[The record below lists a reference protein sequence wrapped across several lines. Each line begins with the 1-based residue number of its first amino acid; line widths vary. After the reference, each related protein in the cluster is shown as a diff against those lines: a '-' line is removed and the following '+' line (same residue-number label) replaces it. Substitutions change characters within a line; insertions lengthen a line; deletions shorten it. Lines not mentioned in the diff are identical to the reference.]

1 MKKVVVIL
9 LLVFVALGL
18 VFAGLVAVLLGDTAE
33 VSKGTVLTVDL
44 SLPVAEKAVEPG
56 IEALLTGSMAHP
68 LPARDIAAAI
78 REAGEDED
86 IAAILLHG
94 GVSGS
99 YSALS
104 CVRDALDEARR
115 NGKRVVAAYGSLDER
130 ALWLSS
136 VADESW
142 LDPLGSVMID
152 GFSIDVPYMGEMLAK
167 YGVEVQVT
175 RVGKYK
181 SAVEPFMRSDM
192 SPENREQLA
201 GILAEVE
208 GRVYGDIAKARG
220 LDVESIRAAA
230 RTEGIVVAAK
240 ALERKWITRVGS
252 FGELLASL
260 KELADV
266 EAQDD
271 LPQVALESYAK
282 RVKHEAPRGKVIELV
297 QAQGEIVDGSSA
309 AGIGG
314 DDLARQLR
322 AARLDDDVVAVV
334 LRVDSPGGS
343 ATASDVI
350 RQEILALK
358 AAGKTVVVSM
368 GAVAAS
374 GGYWISADAD
384 AIVAQPETIT
394 GSIGVFG
401 MLPNVERL
409 AGEHGLRE
417 ESVSTS
423 PLAGW
428 NTIMRRK
435 SPEQLAL
442 IQGHV
447 DEIYERFLDLVA
459 AGRKLDRA
467 QVAEIAQGRVWSGAK
482 AKELGLVDQLGDL
495 EAALALAREKCGESK
510 AKVRVERHEPDFLQ
524 EVIDDVLEN
533 QRDDLARIQRHP
545 ALEAARIATRAQ
557 SLVGLA
563 GVMARLPFDPILR

>member
-1 MKKVVVIL
+1 MKKTLVIL
-9 LLVFVALGL
+9 FI
-18 VFAGLVAVLLGDTAE
+18 VFAVLALLFAGVLALVLGSESD

-44 SLPVAEKAVEPG
+44 SLPVTEKAHVAG
-56 IEALLTGSMAHP
+56 LEALLAGSMSHP
-68 LPARDIAAAI
+68 LPARDIATAI
-78 REAGEDED
+78 REAGKDED

-115 NGKRVVAAYGSLDER
+115 NGKPVVAAYGSLDER
-130 ALWLSS
+130 ALWMAS
-136 VADESW
+136 VANEIW
-142 LDPLGSVMID
+142 LDPLGSVLVD

-201 GILAEVE
+201 HVGAE
-208 GRVYGDIAKARG
+208 ARG
-220 LDVESIRAAA
+220 LELESIRAAA
-230 RTEGIVVAAK
+230 RTEGIVTAK
-240 ALERKWITRVGS
+240 QALERKWIGRIGP
-252 FGELLASL
+252 FGEVLSSL
-260 KELADV
+260 KQVAEVD
-266 EAQDD
+266 EGDD
-271 LPQVALESYAK
+271 LPQVALESYARRIRHPK
-282 RVKHEAPRGKVIELV
+282 PRGDLIELV

-314 DDLARQLR
+314 DDLARRLR
-322 AARLDDDVVAVV
+322 AARFDDDVVAVV
-334 LRVDSPGGS
+334 MRVDSPGGS

-350 RQEILALK
+350 RQEIVALK

-417 ESVSTS
+417 ETVSTS

-428 NTIMRRK
+428 DTLMRRK

-459 AGRKLDRA
+459 AGRKLDRPH
-467 QVAEIAQGRVWSGAK
+467 VAEIAQGRVWSGTK
-482 AKELGLVDQLGDL
+482 AKELRLVDELGDL
-495 EAALALAREKCGESK
+495 DVAIELAREKCGKKK
-510 AKVRVERHEPDFLQ
+510 AAVRVERPHLDFIEQ
-524 EVIDDVLEN
+524 MIEDVLED
-533 QRDDLARIQRHP
+533 QRRDLARIQGHP
-545 ALEAARIATRAQ
+545 ALQAARMAERVQALLGRT
-557 SLVGLA
+557 
-563 GVMARLPFDPILR
+563 GVLARLPFDPQLR

>member
-1 MKKVVVIL
+1 MKKTLVIL
-9 LLVFVALGL
+9 FI
-18 VFAGLVAVLLGDTAE
+18 VFAVLAVLFVGVLALVVGFEPA
-33 VSKGTVLTVDL
+33 VPKGTVLTVDL
-44 SLPVAEKAVEPG
+44 SLPVTEKAVEPG
-56 IEALLTGSMAHP
+56 IEALLSGSMAHP

-142 LDPLGSVMID
+142 LDPLGSVLVD
-152 GFSIDVPYMGEMLAK
+152 GFSIDIPYMGELLAK
-167 YGVEVQVT
+167 YGIEVQVT

-201 GILAEVE
+201 GLLADIEA
-208 GRVYGDIAKARG
+208 RVYGDIAEARG
-220 LDVESIRAAA
+220 LDLESIRAAA
-230 RTEGIVVAAK
+230 RTDGIVAAK
-240 ALERKWITRVGS
+240 QALERKWITRIGS
-252 FGELLASL
+252 FGEVLSSL
-260 KELADV
+260 KARAEV
-266 EAQDD
+266 DD
-271 LPQVALESYAK
+271 EEGLPQIALESYA
-282 RVKHEAPRGKVIELV
+282 RRMGKAHPHGDVIELV
-297 QAQGEIVDGSSA
+297 QAEGEIVDGSSS

-314 DDLARQLR
+314 DDLARRLR
-322 AARLDDDVVAVV
+322 AARFDEDVVAVV
-334 LRVDSPGGS
+334 MRVDSPGGS

-401 MLPNVERL
+401 MLPNIERL

-417 ESVSTS
+417 ETVSTS

-428 NTIMRRK
+428 DTLMRRK
-435 SPEQLAL
+435 SPEQLAV

-459 AGRKLDRA
+459 TGRKLDRA

-482 AKELGLVDQLGDL
+482 ARELGLVDQLGDL
-495 EAALALAREKCGESK
+495 DSAIELARQKCGRKK
-510 AKVRVERHEPDFLQ
+510 ADVRAERRQHDFLDQ
-524 EVIDDVLEN
+524 VIDDMLES
-533 QRDDLARIQRHP
+533 QREDLARIQQHP
-545 ALEAARIATRAQ
+545 ALQAARLAERVQA
-557 SLVGLA
+557 LVGRT
-563 GVMARLPFDPILR
+563 GVLARLPFDPQLR

>member
-1 MKKVVVIL
+1 MKKTLVIL
-9 LLVFVALGL
+9 FI
-18 VFAGLVAVLLGDTAE
+18 VFAVLALLFAGVLALVLGSEGD

-44 SLPVAEKAVEPG
+44 SLPVTEKAHEAG
-56 IEALLTGSMAHP
+56 LEALLAGSVSHP

-115 NGKRVVAAYGSLDER
+115 NGKPVVAAYGSLDER
-130 ALWLSS
+130 ALWMAS
-136 VADESW
+136 VADETW
-142 LDPLGSVMID
+142 LDPLGSVLVD

-201 GILAEVE
+201 GILAEIE
-208 GRVYGDIAKARG
+208 ARVYGDIAEARG
-220 LDVESIRAAA
+220 LELDSIRAAA
-230 RTEGIVVAAK
+230 RTEGIVTAK
-240 ALERKWITRVGS
+240 QALERKWIGRIGP
-252 FGELLASL
+252 FGEVLTSL
-260 KELADV
+260 KQMAEVD
-266 EAQDD
+266 EGDD
-271 LPQVALESYAK
+271 LPQVELESYARRIRHPK
-282 RVKHEAPRGKVIELV
+282 PRGDLIELV

-314 DDLARQLR
+314 DDLARRLR
-322 AARLDDDVVAVV
+322 AARFDDDVVAVV
-334 LRVDSPGGS
+334 MRVDSPGGS

-350 RQEILALK
+350 RQEIMALK
-358 AAGKTVVVSM
+358 TAGKTVVVSM

-417 ESVSTS
+417 ETVSTS

-428 NTIMRRK
+428 DTLMRRK

-459 AGRKLDRA
+459 AGRKLDRPH
-467 QVAEIAQGRVWSGAK
+467 VAEIAQGRVWSGTK
-482 AKELGLVDQLGDL
+482 AKELGLVDELGDL
-495 EAALALAREKCGESK
+495 DVAIELAREKCGKSK
-510 AKVRVERHEPDFLQ
+510 AAVRVERPHLDFIEQ
-524 EVIDDVLEN
+524 MIEDVLED
-533 QRDDLARIQRHP
+533 QRRDLARIQGHP
-545 ALEAARIATRAQ
+545 ALQAARMAERVQA
-557 SLVGLA
+557 LVGRT
-563 GVMARLPFDPILR
+563 GVLARLPFDPQLR